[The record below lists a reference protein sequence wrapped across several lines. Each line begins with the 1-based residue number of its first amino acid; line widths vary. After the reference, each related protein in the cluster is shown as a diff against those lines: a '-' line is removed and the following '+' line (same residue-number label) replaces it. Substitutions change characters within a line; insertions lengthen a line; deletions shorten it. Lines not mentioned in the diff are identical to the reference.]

1 MSDRPAGQRAR
12 TVFLGSGAFAV
23 PVLAALASSDAVDL
37 VGVVTAPPRPARRG
51 LHLAVSPVEASG
63 FGPVLAPSRLR
74 DPAAVAE
81 VLALE
86 PALIVLADYGQI
98 VPPALLGLPL
108 GALNLH
114 PSLLPRHRGASP
126 IPAAILE
133 GDAETGVTL
142 MRMDAGLDTGPIVA
156 VERVPLTGRET
167 APDLEA
173 RPGVRRRRPAGPLGR
188 PVDPRRARAVA
199 AARRRRHADPAAPPG
214 GRAPRRDPA
223 GCGAGASR
231 PCLPAVARDVSRGRR
246 RAPRGHGRER
256 RAIDART
263 TSQGGSCGTGI
274 ARPSRPP
281 TGASSSTP

>member
-51 LHLAVSPVEASG
+51 LHLAASPVEAAG
-63 FGPVLAPSRLR
+63 FGPVLTPSRLR

-156 VERVPLTGRET
+156 VERVPPHRARDGAR
-167 APDLEA
+167 PRG
-173 RPGVRRRRPAGPLGR
+173 RPGVGGRRA
-188 PVDPRRARAVA
+188 ARAVRSARGSA
-199 AARRRRHADPAAPPG
+199 ASSCRRRSPTT
-214 GRAPRRDPA
+214 
-223 GCGAGASR
+223 ASR
-231 PCLPAVARDVSRGRR
+231 
-246 RAPRGHGRER
+246 
-256 RAIDART
+256 
-263 TSQGGSCGTGI
+263 
-274 ARPSRPP
+274 
-281 TGASSSTP
+281 